1 MNSADGSSPLSG
13 LLAALAVFVI
23 VGASGTYAWTVLQRH
38 EIEHTAETIE
48 TGSYAARAD
57 LVKELQRQFYAL
69 RMLADFWSDYG
80 HLSPELWDDDAQIEL
95 QHFEGFETIMW
106 DDPER
111 DIRYVISAN
120 GELSLRNRPDDSQWE
135 ALAQVRKGATNDS
148 REHVLG
154 RSRNDAGHFVYR
166 LQIPARGPGASGS
179 LIAAID
185 ADRQLHQALTD
196 SSPGFAIQVLW
207 DGDELYSRDAPATDI
222 PGSWRQGGL
231 IQLPA
236 GPKWEV
242 IHTPT
247 ADTAENL
254 SRPTMPGLLAAIWAI
269 AFLFGLVVYLYGRVL
284 DRVASAEAAQS
295 RYAALNTHLEKR
307 VDDRTSDLMTISQS
321 VVHDIRGSLN
331 TIALSSQALRSRPPS
346 ATEGVTTIADR
357 IEKAIGEIQTILERT
372 NAFGQVANA
381 EMHRETVDMRSLVER
396 LCHDLVDERVVS
408 LSIGDLPSCNAQPL
422 LVEILWHNLI
432 ENAVKFSRESPK
444 PVISID
450 ADSAAD
456 PVVYRIS
463 DNGPGFDSEKAE
475 TVFKPFIQLESRDQ
489 TGQGMG
495 LTLVARIVERH
506 DGTVTAE
513 SEAGAGARFSFDLG
527 AESSLET

>member
-1 MNSADGSSPLSG
+1 MNDPDGNPWLSG
-13 LLAALAVFVI
+13 LFAALAVFVI
-23 VGASGTYAWTVLQRH
+23 VGASGTYAWNVLQQH
-38 EIEHTAETIE
+38 EIEHTAQTIE
-48 TGSYAARAD
+48 KESYAARAD
-57 LVKELQRQFYAL
+57 LVRELQRQFYAL
-69 RMLADFWSDYG
+69 RMLAGFWSDYG

-95 QHFEGFETIMW
+95 QHFEGFEAIMW

-120 GELSLRNRPDDSQWE
+120 GDLSFRKRPDDAQWE
-135 ALAQVRKGATNDS
+135 EFSQLREGAGNDG

-154 RSRNDAGHFVYR
+154 RSRNDAGHVVYR

-179 LIAAID
+179 LFAAID
-185 ADRQLHQALTD
+185 AHRQLQQALTD
-196 SSPGFAIQVLW
+196 SSPGFAIRVLW
-207 DGDELYSRDAPATDI
+207 DGEELYSRDSPATDI
-222 PGSWRQGGL
+222 PESWQQGGL
-231 IQLPA
+231 IQLPP
-236 GPKWEV
+236 GPKWQV
-242 IHTPT
+242 THTPT

-307 VDDRTSDLMTISQS
+307 VDDRTSDLITISQS
-321 VVHDIRGSLN
+321 VVHDIRGYLN

-346 ATEGVTTIADR
+346 AAEGMTATVDK
-357 IEKAIGEIQTILERT
+357 IEKSIGEIQTILERT
-372 NAFGQVANA
+372 NAFGQVAGA
-381 EMHRETVDMRSLVER
+381 EMRREYVDMQSLVER
-396 LCHDLVDERVVS
+396 LCDDLVDERAVS
-408 LSIGDLPSCNAQPL
+408 LSIGDLPPCNAQPL

-432 ENAVKFSRESPK
+432 ENAVKFSRESPQ
-444 PVISID
+444 PAISID
-450 ADSAAD
+450 ADGGVD

-463 DNGPGFDSEKAE
+463 DNGVGFDSEHAE
-475 TVFKPFIQLESRDQ
+475 KVFKPFIQLESRDQ

-513 SEAGAGARFSFDLG
+513 SEAGAGATFSFDLG
-527 AESSLET
+527 AESSLED